1 MSINLFKDIFIKNI
15 LKIFL
20 SSSFSQI
27 FPFILL
33 PILTRIYTPSD
44 FGLYGIYI
52 FIFSILSV
60 LSTGR
65 LNNAIVNAK
74 KLSDSKI
81 ILYSTFI
88 LLFYFVFLLSVLIL
102 IYHQFL
108 NNLFFESRSILVY
121 IFPFTLLFSGLSELS
136 NCSLNRISN
145 FNKIATGKIII
156 SFFTSIIQLFFGF
169 TGHNEIGLVL
179 GFTIARFIG
188 SIYLLISINFSYIK
202 LRKLFLTKWWRNFYN
217 SRNYIYYDI
226 PSSFLS
232 ISNLQSPNYLFKL
245 YFNQVFAGQFF
256 FVQRLFQA
264 PITLLSGSILE
275 VFKSEAVKEY
285 TNTGYFSNAY
295 KKTFKIL
302 LLSSILPSILLYF
315 FVEDLIVLIFGIQW
329 IQAGTIA
336 QILTLPLFLR
346 FLGNPLSYAVYIR
359 DKQRQNMFFVTFIF
373 ICTITIFLQF
383 DSPIL
388 IVKYLSYLYSAQY
401 ITYIIFSY
409 YLSLNK

>member
-74 KLSDSKI
+74 NLSDSKI

-121 IFPFTLLFSGLSELS
+121 ILPLTLLFSGLTELS

-145 FNKIATGKIII
+145 FDKIAGGKIII
-156 SFFTSIIQLFFGF
+156 SFFTAIIQLFFGF
-169 TGHNEIGLVL
+169 TGYNEIGLVL
-179 GFTIARFIG
+179 GFTISRFIG

-202 LRKLFLTKWWRNFYN
+202 LKKLFLTKWWRNFYN
-217 SRNYIYYDI
+217 SSNYIFFDI
-226 PSSFLS
+226 PSTFLS
-232 ISNLQSPNYLFKL
+232 ISSLQLPNYLFKL

-275 VFKSEAVKEY
+275 VFKSEAIKEC

-295 KKTFKIL
+295 RKTFKIL
-302 LLSSILPSILLYF
+302 FFSSFLPSILLYF
-315 FVEDLIVLIFGIQW
+315 FVEDLIVLIFGLEW
-329 IQAGTIA
+329 IQAGKIS
-336 QILTLPLFLR
+336 QILILPLFLR
-346 FLGNPLSYAVYIR
+346 FLGNPLSYSLYIR
-359 DKQRQNMFFVTFIF
+359 EKQRNNMFLLTFIF
-373 ICTITIFLQF
+373 ICSIIIFLQF
-383 DSPIL
+383 DSPML
-388 IVKYLSYLYSAQY
+388 IVRYLSYLYSIQY
-401 ITYIIFSY
+401 TIYIIYSY
-409 YLSLNK
+409 YLSIK

>member
-145 FNKIATGKIII
+145 FNKIAAGKIII
-156 SFFTSIIQLFFGF
+156 SFFTPIIQLFFGF
-169 TGHNEIGLVL
+169 TGHNELVL
-179 GFTIARFIG
+179 
-188 SIYLLISINFSYIK
+188 YL
-202 LRKLFLTKWWRNFYN
+202 
-217 SRNYIYYDI
+217 
-226 PSSFLS
+226 
-232 ISNLQSPNYLFKL
+232 
-245 YFNQVFAGQFF
+245 A
-256 FVQRLFQA
+256 
-264 PITLLSGSILE
+264 
-275 VFKSEAVKEY
+275 
-285 TNTGYFSNAY
+285 
-295 KKTFKIL
+295 L
-302 LLSSILPSILLYF
+302 LLQ
-315 FVEDLIVLIFGIQW
+315 DL
-329 IQAGTIA
+329 
-336 QILTLPLFLR
+336 
-346 FLGNPLSYAVYIR
+346 
-359 DKQRQNMFFVTFIF
+359 
-373 ICTITIFLQF
+373 
-383 DSPIL
+383 
-388 IVKYLSYLYSAQY
+388 
-401 ITYIIFSY
+401 
-409 YLSLNK
+409 